1 MSEADFVAIGGFVV
15 LFALMALR
23 VPVGIAMG
31 IVGVGGFAQIVGWG
45 AALSQLA
52 ITPLRTITDYN
63 TSLIPMFI
71 LMGVFATRSGISSEL
86 FGAARAWV
94 GHKRGGLGLA
104 TISACSGFAAIS
116 GSSVAT
122 AATMSRVALPE
133 MRKAGY
139 SDELATGVIASG
151 GTLGILIPPSVVLA
165 IYGYI
170 TQQDI
175 GMLFIAGIVPGII
188 AVIMY
193 LALVWVIAGKH
204 SAASEKVGLRE
215 RFIALRGIWAV
226 LLLFVAVVGGI
237 YAGVVTPTEA
247 AAAGAFL
254 TGLIGVLR
262 GRLGLREIRISLIDA
277 LRTSVSIYTIL
288 IGAMLFSSF
297 LAITQTPQKMTAW
310 LTALDLGA
318 YPTLA
323 LILLFFLFM
332 GCILDAM
339 AMIIL
344 LVPIVF
350 PVIMVLG
357 FDPIW
362 FGIIIV
368 MTVELGMITPPIGMN
383 VYIINGVIRDTK
395 LTTIFRGVMPFVGV
409 DLLRLVLLAAIPAI
423 TLWLPKTMS

>member
-175 GMLFIAGIVPGII
+175 GTLFIAGIVPGII

-204 SAASEKVGLRE
+204 SAAGEKVGLRE

-262 GRLGLREIRISLIDA
+262 GRLGLRDIRISLIDA

-350 PVIMVLG
+350 PVIVALG

-423 TLWLPKTMS
+423 TLWLPTTMS

>member
-31 IVGVGGFAQIVGWG
+31 VVGVGGFAQIVGWG

-175 GMLFIAGIVPGII
+175 GTLFIAGIVPGII

-204 SAASEKVGLRE
+204 SAASEKVGLKE

-226 LLLFVAVVGGI
+226 LLLFVSVVGGI

-262 GRLGLREIRISLIDA
+262 GRLGLRELRISLVDA

-350 PVIMVLG
+350 PVIMALG

-395 LTTIFRGVMPFVGV
+395 LTTIFRGVVPFVGV
-409 DLLRLVLLAAIPAI
+409 DLVRLVLLAAIPAI
-423 TLWLPKTMS
+423 TLWLPRTMS

>member
-1 MSEADFVAIGGFVV
+1 MSETDVIAIAGFTV
-15 LFALMALR
+15 LFGLMALR

-31 IVGVGGFAQIVGWG
+31 VVGVGGFAQIAGWG
-45 AALSQLA
+45 PALNQLA
-52 ITPLRTITDYN
+52 ISPLRVITDYN

-71 LMGVFATRSGISSEL
+71 LMGVFATRSGISAEL

-94 GHKRGGLGLA
+94 GHLRGGLGLA
-104 TISACSGFAAIS
+104 TISACAGFAAIS

-122 AATMSRVALPE
+122 AATMSRVALPQ

-139 SDELATGVIASG
+139 RDELATGVIASG

-165 IYGYI
+165 VYGYI

-175 GMLFIAGIVPGII
+175 GTLFIAGVVPGAL
-188 AVIMY
+188 AVGMY
-193 LALVWVIAGKH
+193 LAVVWLIAGKQ
-204 SAASEKVGLRE
+204 ADRGQRLTLRA
-215 RFIALRGIWAV
+215 RCGALRGIWAV
-226 LLLFVAVVGGI
+226 MVLFVAVIGGI

-262 GRLGLREIRISLIDA
+262 GRLNMQGLRICLVEA
-277 LRTSVSIYTIL
+277 LRTAVSIYTIL
-288 IGAMLFSSF
+288 IGAMLFSYF
-297 LAITQTPQKMTAW
+297 LAITQTPQKITAW
-310 LTALDLGA
+310 LTDLDLGA
-318 YPTLA
+318 YPTLG
-323 LILLFFLFM
+323 LILMFFLIM

-344 LVPIVF
+344 LVPIVY
-350 PVIMVLG
+350 PVVVALG

-362 FGIIIV
+362 FGIIVV

-383 VYIINGVIRDTK
+383 VYVINAVIRDAK
-395 LTTIFRGVMPFVGV
+395 LITIFRGVMPFVAV
-409 DLLRLVLLAAIPAI
+409 DLLRLVVLALIPAI
-423 TLWLPKTMS
+423 TLWLPNTMN

>member
-1 MSEADFVAIGGFVV
+1 MSEADFVAIGGFVA

-31 IVGVGGFAQIVGWG
+31 VVGVGGFAQIVGWG

-175 GMLFIAGIVPGII
+175 GTLFIAGIVPGII

-204 SAASEKVGLRE
+204 SAASEKVGLKE

-226 LLLFVAVVGGI
+226 LLLFVSVVGGI

-262 GRLGLREIRISLIDA
+262 GRLGLRELRISLVDA

-350 PVIMVLG
+350 PVIMALG

-409 DLLRLVLLAAIPAI
+409 DLVRLVLLAAIPAI
-423 TLWLPKTMS
+423 TLWLPRTMS

>member
-1 MSEADFVAIGGFVV
+1 MSESDLVAIAGFVA
-15 LFALMALR
+15 LFGLMAIR

-31 IVGVGGFAQIVGWG
+31 IVGIAGFAQIAGWQP
-45 AALSQLA
+45 ALNQLA
-52 ITPLRTITDYN
+52 ISPLRTVTDYN

-86 FGAARAWV
+86 FSAGRAWL
-94 GHKRGGLGLA
+94 GHMRGGLALA

-139 SDELATGVIASG
+139 RDELATGVIAGG

-165 IYGYI
+165 IYAYI
-170 TQQDI
+170 TEQDV
-175 GMLFIAGIVPGII
+175 GTLFIAGVVPGALAI
-188 AVIMY
+188 AMY
-193 LALVWVIAGKH
+193 MGVVMLAARDYPASHK
-204 SAASEKVGLRE
+204 AAMAE
-215 RFIALRGIWAV
+215 RLAALRGIWAV
-226 LLLFVAVVGGI
+226 LLLFVAIIGGI
-237 YAGVVTPTEA
+237 YAGIVTPTEA

-262 GRLGLREIRISLIDA
+262 GRLGLQELRASLVEA
-277 LRTSVSIYTIL
+277 LRTAVAIYTIL
-288 IGAMLFSSF
+288 IGAMLFSYF
-297 LAITQTPQKMTAW
+297 LAITQTPQKITNW
-310 LTALDLGA
+310 LTGLELGA

-323 LILLFFLFM
+323 LILLFFLAM

-350 PVIMVLG
+350 PVITALG

-362 FGIIIV
+362 FGIIVV
-368 MTVELGMITPPIGMN
+368 MTVELGLITPPIGMN
-383 VYIINGVIRDTK
+383 VFVINAVIRDTR
-395 LTTIFRGVMPFVGV
+395 LVTIFRGVMPFVLA
-409 DLLRLVLLAAIPAI
+409 DILRLIILVAIPAI
-423 TLWLPKTMS
+423 TLWLPRTMH

>member
-1 MSEADFVAIGGFVV
+1 MSEADLIAIGGFVV
-15 LFALMALR
+15 LFGLMALR

-31 IVGVGGFAQIVGWG
+31 IVGVGGFAQIAGWG
-45 AALSQLA
+45 PALNQLA
-52 ITPLRTITDYN
+52 ISPLRTLTDYN

-94 GHKRGGLGLA
+94 GHLRGGLGLA
-104 TISACSGFAAIS
+104 TISACAGFAAIS

-122 AATMSRVALPE
+122 AATMSKVALPE
-133 MRKAGY
+133 MRSAGY
-139 SDELATGVIASG
+139 RDELATGVIASG

-175 GMLFIAGIVPGII
+175 GTLFIAGVVPGIL
-188 AVIMY
+188 AVFMY
-193 LALVWVIAGKH
+193 LAVVWLIAGRQAQ
-204 SAASEKVGLRE
+204 SAPRISYRE
-215 RFIALRGIWAV
+215 RFVALRGIWAV
-226 LLLFVAVVGGI
+226 ILLFIAVVGGI

-262 GRLGLREIRISLIDA
+262 GRLGLKELRISLVEA
-277 LRTSVSIYTIL
+277 LRTAVSIYTIL
-288 IGAMLFSSF
+288 IGAMLFSYF
-297 LAITQTPQKMTAW
+297 LAITQTPQKITAW
-310 LTALDLGA
+310 LTGLDLGA

-339 AMIIL
+339 AMIVL

-350 PVIMVLG
+350 PVVMALG

-383 VYIINGVIRDTK
+383 VYVINAVIRDAK

-409 DLLRLVLLAAIPAI
+409 DILRLILLAAIPAI
-423 TLWLPKTMS
+423 TLWLPNTMN

>member
-1 MSEADFVAIGGFVV
+1 MSEADFVAIGGFVA

-31 IVGVGGFAQIVGWG
+31 VVGVGGFAQIVGWG

-175 GMLFIAGIVPGII
+175 GTLFIAGIVPGII

-204 SAASEKVGLRE
+204 SAASEKVSLRE

-262 GRLGLREIRISLIDA
+262 RRLGLRELRISLVDA

-350 PVIMVLG
+350 PVIMALG

-409 DLLRLVLLAAIPAI
+409 DLVRLVLLAAIPAI
-423 TLWLPKTMS
+423 TLWLPRTMS

>member
-175 GMLFIAGIVPGII
+175 GTLFIAGIVPGII

-204 SAASEKVGLRE
+204 SAASEKVSLKE

-262 GRLGLREIRISLIDA
+262 GRLGLRELRISLVDA

-350 PVIMVLG
+350 PVIMALG

-409 DLLRLVLLAAIPAI
+409 DLVRLVLLAAIPAI
-423 TLWLPKTMS
+423 TLWLPRTMS